1 MCFSQSDACH
11 LPYEDNFFDQV
22 VISFATRNVGA
33 SKNGLI
39 PYFKEFLRILKPGGT
54 FINLETSQP
63 KNLLIKKLFHFYA
76 GTLLPVLGY
85 LLSGEKSP
93 YRFLSSTMISFL
105 DSEQLKSKLLKA
117 GFNQV
122 EVKSLTCGICA
133 LHIAKK

>member
-1 MCFSQSDACH
+1 
-11 LPYEDNFFDQV
+11 
-22 VISFATRNVGA
+22 
-33 SKNGLI
+33 
-39 PYFKEFLRILKPGGT
+39 
-54 FINLETSQP
+54 
-63 KNLLIKKLFHFYA
+63 
-76 GTLLPVLGY
+76 VLGY

-105 DSEQLKSKLLKA
+105 DSEQLKGKLLKA